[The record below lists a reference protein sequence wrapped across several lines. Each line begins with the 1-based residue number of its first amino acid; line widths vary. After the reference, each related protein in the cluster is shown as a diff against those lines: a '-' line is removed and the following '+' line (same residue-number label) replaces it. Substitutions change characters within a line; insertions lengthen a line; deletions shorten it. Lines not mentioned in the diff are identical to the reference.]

1 MTDDARLRSAYD
13 ELLAAR
19 APADRVGC
27 PAPEALLRVV
37 DREGDETSRL
47 ATLDHVLTCS
57 WCRPELDMLRA
68 SADAASM
75 VAPASSASSL
85 GMRRL
90 PLRALAMAAG
100 IVVVIGVGVVV
111 RDQGDQAR
119 GTLRG
124 NGSAITLGIPERRA
138 DGALLLRWSRV
149 TDATRYRVELFTV
162 SGATVAQAVVSETTY
177 VVRPDTTAGATR
189 PLNWMVTAIT
199 ADGAERSSP
208 MGRIPP

>member
-19 APADRVGC
+19 APADRAGC
-27 PAPEALLRVV
+27 PAPEALLRLVE
-37 DREGDETSRL
+37 REGDESSRL
-47 ATLDHVLTCS
+47 ATLDHVLSCS
-57 WCRPELDMLRA
+57 WCRSELDLLRA
-68 SADAASM
+68 GADAASIA
-75 VAPASSASSL
+75 VPASSTSA
-85 GMRRL
+85 GMRRM

-100 IVVVIGVGVVV
+100 IVVVIGVGVIA
-111 RDQGDQAR
+111 RDQGDQTR

-124 NGSAITLGIPERRA
+124 TGSAITLGTPERRA
-138 DGALLLRWSRV
+138 DGALLLRWSRAD
-149 TDATRYRVELFTV
+149 DATRYRVELFTV

-177 VVRPDTTAGATR
+177 VVSPDTTAGATR
-189 PLNWMVTAIT
+189 PLRWMVTAMT